1 MDINEVASHALLADA
16 SYADFRES
24 MNSDGSINQAKAK
37 NALLARLDSQSQVDE
52 LMAQW
57 EVIHHQPDMDSGFS
71 ATLFKSTDPSAT
83 QPYVLALRG
92 TLGSDDLI
100 VTDISDIVHDGLAID
115 QIVDLKNYWSRLTTP
130 RGQTFIGSELVTLE
144 DETIGLALATAG
156 QFVPGFNFSRSHA
169 PAR

>member
-1 MDINEVASHALLADA
+1 MDINRVASHALLADA
-16 SYADFRES
+16 SYADLIDITSE
-24 MNSDGSINQAKAK
+24 DGSVNQTRVK

-92 TLGSDDLI
+92 TDGEQDLW

-144 DETIGLALATAG
+144 DEII
-156 QFVPGFNFSRSHA
+156 SRSHA
-169 PAR
+169 PAW

>member
-1 MDINEVASHALLADA
+1 MDINKVASHALLADA
-16 SYADFRES
+16 SYAVIKNASF
-24 MNSDGSINQAKAK
+24 SDGSIDQSRIEGV
-37 NALLARLDSQSQVDE
+37 LLARLDSQSQVDE
-52 LMAQW
+52 LLAQW

-92 TLGSDDLI
+92 TDGEQDLL